1 MHRAGSSCPPVSG
14 SSHSSR
20 NMCVYSLVLS
30 ISIGGITVSLVI
42 RERLSVTTLFIR
54 FFVLFE
60 VVKLYILDILDV
72 NDVEVSF
79 PCP

>member
-1 MHRAGSSCPPVSG
+1 
-14 SSHSSR
+14 
-20 NMCVYSLVLS
+20 MCVYSLALS